1 MVKTK
6 HGIEPMQ
13 QNIKRWQGALP
24 RASAALALFAMS
36 GLASGV
42 GTNAGT
48 DILNTAQVNY
58 ELDGT
63 AVSQSSNTVTITVD
77 EVIDVATV
85 LQSPQV
91 TVAPG
96 QTGAVLVFSITNTG
110 NGPETFGLTVLN
122 NDAADDFDPVAQT
135 PTIFFDSDA
144 SGDLSAADTPYVPG
158 DNDPLLPAD
167 ATLTVF
173 VVNDITAGLANGSV
187 GRSTLR
193 AESATG
199 TGTPG
204 TVFPGAGEGGAD
216 ALAGA
221 SGGAAEATGEY
232 IVSDVEIAINKAAV
246 VVDPFGGSA
255 PTPGATINY
264 TITVSVT
271 GTGTATAASI
281 SDPIPASTTY
291 QPGTL
296 ALNGLA
302 LSDADD
308 VDAGA
313 FFATAPI
320 GEVRVALGDLTQA
333 SGVQTITFSVQI
345 N

>member
-1 MVKTK
+1 MKSRVSAVLLMVVS
-6 HGIEPMQ
+6 G
-13 QNIKRWQGALP
+13 
-24 RASAALALFAMS
+24 SAF
-36 GLASGV
+36 GV

-77 EVIDVATV
+77 EVIDVAAV
-85 LQSPQV
+85 LQSPQL

-96 QTGAVLVFSITNTG
+96 QAGAVLVYTLTNTG

-122 NDAADDFDPVAQT
+122 NDAADDFDPVAQS
-135 PTIFFDSDA
+135 PAIFFDSDA

-167 ATLTVF
+167 ATITVF
-173 VVNDITAGLANGSV
+173 VVNDIPAGLANGAV

-199 TGTPG
+199 TGAPG

-216 ALAGA
+216 AVAGA
-221 SGGAAEATGEY
+221 SGGEAEATGEY
-232 IVSDVEIAINKAAV
+232 IVSDVQIAINKSAV
-246 VVDPFGGSA
+246 VVDLFGGNS

-271 GTGTATAASI
+271 GTGTATASTVA
-281 SDPIPASTTY
+281 DPIPASTTY

-296 ALNGLA
+296 ALNGGA
-302 LSDADD
+302 LTDADD
-308 VDAGA
+308 ADSGA
-313 FFATAPI
+313 FFATAPN
-320 GEVRVALGDLTQA
+320 GEVRVSLGDLVEA
-333 SGVQTITFSVQI
+333 AGVQTITFSVQI
-345 N
+345 D